1 MSGFT
6 RRYSDFPS
14 IEVLQEIEGVVTV
27 DGDPPGAI
35 NGISN
40 GVACCVGEFADMTYA
55 VAISSNGVVT
65 TSPQPTEV
73 FSGQDLRDRFGG
85 FDETIGEFGGDGGSG
100 FLETANKSFSRLVV
114 VPINLASSQ
123 GARLWRKLPTN
134 ASATNPTPVVPL
146 VGAVVPAGREF
157 RSSGNRV
164 RTAARVVFSE
174 IGEFASGVDG
184 AVTAAGSPAAFQS
197 FDAAGGAFTTRL
209 RPDGITTGV
218 QVGDLIVIGV
228 ISAAGAQGANADTY
242 RVRAVTDADTLSLEK
257 LDGSSFDWTTGTA
270 LAWRIHPAECGDTGG
285 ENHIGTQAGYRV
297 PVRAL
302 DASIAVDVNL
312 TPTTVPEA
320 LTASSADPLSGLA
333 LRSAPATGIVYT
345 AAVQAVNAANT
356 SALDALYVT
365 ALDALIDDEPPE
377 REVNIVWAARSSSTI
392 DAKLKS
398 HVLAQKANGVGRI
411 AVFSPPLDTLAL
423 ATVIGDASPGVGAA
437 RYREGIYTWPGART
451 FVREAVGF
459 RIKGADGLLYT
470 DGILD
475 TPAASWASAV
485 LSKLAPERNPGQARD
500 PVQEVMSLA
509 LGVQRGVTGLGI
521 GEYKALKRTGVMA
534 LRNDRQVGRIFQ
546 SGVTRSLLAGERDIN
561 VRRFSFFVQDS
572 VAAFLLP
579 FSKEPISEGLKD
591 RIVGALTDFFELLL
605 SRNNPAAARIRAY
618 RLDPKSGNTQAT
630 EAAGIYV
637 VKYAIEMIPIANT
650 IVQQTNIGL
659 GVIDVQQLA
668 A

>member
-73 FSGQDLRDRFGG
+73 FSGQDLRERFGG

-114 VPINLASSQ
+114 VAINLASSQ

-134 ASATNPTPVVPL
+134 TSATDPSPVVPL
-146 VGAVVPAGREF
+146 VGGVVPAGREF
-157 RSSGNRV
+157 RSAGNRV
-164 RTAARVVFSE
+164 RTAARVAFSE
-174 IGEFASGVDG
+174 LGEFAAGVDG
-184 AVTAAGSPAAFQS
+184 AVTSAGSATSQS
-197 FDAAGGAFTTRL
+197 FDATSGAFTTRL
-209 RPDGITTGV
+209 RPDGLTTGV
-218 QVGDLIVIGV
+218 KVGDLLVVGVIG
-228 ISAAGAQGANADTY
+228 AAGAQGANADTY
-242 RVRAVTDADTLSLEK
+242 RVRAVTDADTLSVEK
-257 LDGSSFDWTTGTA
+257 LDGTAFDWTTGTA
-270 LAWRIHPAECGDTGG
+270 LAWRIHVAECGDTGG

-345 AAVQAVNAANT
+345 AAVQAANAVN
-356 SALDALYVT
+356 SSSLDALYVT
-365 ALDALIDDEPPE
+365 AVDALLDDEPPE
-377 REVNIVWAARSSSTI
+377 REVNIVWAARASSTI

-398 HVLAQKANGVGRI
+398 HALAQKANGVGRI
-411 AVFSPPLDTLAL
+411 AIFSPPLDTLTL
-423 ATVIGDASPGVGAA
+423 ATVIGDASPGVGAN
-437 RYREGIYTWPGART
+437 RYREGIYSWPGART
-451 FVREAVGF
+451 FVREAVGL
-459 RIKGADGLLYT
+459 RIKGADGLLYA
-470 DGILD
+470 DGVLD
-475 TPAASWASAV
+475 SPAASWAAAV
-485 LSKLAPERNPGQARD
+485 LSKLAPERNPGQSRD

-509 LGVQRGVTGLGI
+509 LGIQRGVTGLGI

-579 FSKEPISEGLKD
+579 FSKEPVSENLKD

-618 RLDPKSGNTQAT
+618 RLDPRSGNTAAT
-630 EAAGIYV
+630 EQAGIYV